1 VDDKVVWKIRRMSI
15 NQLRVLMEL
24 VQCKSGVVEVGD
36 VSKKLGLEGKAMGG
50 VFSSLS
56 RQKIRDKSLVMP
68 YGRSEDGRG
77 LRWRLNESL
86 IGVDQLKS
94 LLGELLEGRK

>member
-1 VDDKVVWKIRRMSI
+1 MSL
-15 NQLRVLMEL
+15 NQLRVLRALMMS
-24 VQCKSGVVEVGD
+24 KSGVVEAGD

-56 RQKIRDKSLVMP
+56 RQKIGGQSLVMP
-68 YGRSEDGRG
+68 YGRSTDGRG
-77 LRWRLNESL
+77 LRWRLNENL
-86 IGVDQLKS
+86 AGADKLKS

>member
-1 VDDKVVWKIRRMSI
+1 MDSKVVWKIRRMSI

-24 VQCKSGVVEVGD
+24 VRSKNGVVEAGD

-56 RQKIRDKSLVMP
+56 RQRIGDKSLVMP

-77 LRWRLNESL
+77 LRWKLNEDL
-86 IGVDQLKS
+86 VDRDKLKS
-94 LLGELLEGRK
+94 LLGDLLEGWK